1 MAPLTVIHISWKA
14 DNDWSKSYIS
24 QEIIDRINKYFP
36 YYSPRTSKI
45 KIKQLTLLI
54 MEGKI
59 TASQFRALF
68 QELTG
73 DQSSTNKVCKSVQG
87 FIYAL

>member
-1 MAPLTVIHISWKA
+1 
-14 DNDWSKSYIS
+14 
-24 QEIIDRINKYFP
+24 
-36 YYSPRTSKI
+36 
-45 KIKQLTLLI
+45 

-87 FIYAL
+87 FNLCTLTNVRFVEEDWVL

>member
-1 MAPLTVIHISWKA
+1 
-14 DNDWSKSYIS
+14 
-24 QEIIDRINKYFP
+24 
-36 YYSPRTSKI
+36 
-45 KIKQLTLLI
+45 

-87 FIYAL
+87 FIRERAIAKQS